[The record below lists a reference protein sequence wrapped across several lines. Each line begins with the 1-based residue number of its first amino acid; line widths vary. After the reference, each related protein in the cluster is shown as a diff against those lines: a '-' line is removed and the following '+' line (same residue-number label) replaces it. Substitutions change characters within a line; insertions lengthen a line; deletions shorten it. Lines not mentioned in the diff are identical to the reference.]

1 MVFSHHILQDT
12 FEARL
17 TAEFRN
23 EVGMLAR
30 IEHLNLVRLIGV
42 CEQEKERILVTE
54 YVTNGTL
61 REHLDGMS

>member
-1 MVFSHHILQDT
+1 MDA
-12 FEARL
+12 FEACL

-30 IEHLNLVRLIGV
+30 IEHLNLVKLIGV
-42 CEQEKERILVTE
+42 CEQEKEHILVTE

-61 REHLDGMS
+61 REHLDGMDP